1 MRPADWSESIFVSFE
16 NSHRVASYIH
26 CVHIAVLSVI
36 GNPSEY
42 LEFFSVACTTRFM
55 IACDTR
61 LKLRCTEDE
70 IRSIKNNKLTRKKRD
85 IFCLF
90 SVFFFFSTF
99 NIITHFYIELQLL
112 RSISQFKFS
121 SASNL
126 SSLMLS

>member
-61 LKLRCTEDE
+61 PKLRCTEDE
-70 IRSIKNNKLTRKKRD
+70 IRSIKNNKKEMWYLLSFF
-85 IFCLF
+85 I
-90 SVFFFFSTF
+90 FFFHRFLIHNS
-99 NIITHFYIELQLL
+99 FYIELQLF
-112 RSISQFKFS
+112 RFISQFKFS